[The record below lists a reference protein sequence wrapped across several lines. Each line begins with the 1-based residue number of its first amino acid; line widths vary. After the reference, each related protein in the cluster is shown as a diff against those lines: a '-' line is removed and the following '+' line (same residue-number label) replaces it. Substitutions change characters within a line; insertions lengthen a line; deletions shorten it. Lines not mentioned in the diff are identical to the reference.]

1 MACGQILCRCVVREV
16 VHCSWTRSLV
26 GRCTVCSG
34 EPGSGGCTMQAMFK
48 PHEGGTTTCINAG
61 NKIMFTTTYPDG
73 VQMAEE
79 VAGDTGELL
88 GAGVST
94 AFRCLRCDPLNLLSA
109 SPQCASGK
117 AAVDWAAL
125 PHGSTKSG
133 NLPQQPTLPLQA
145 APLAARP
152 RLPRVALP
160 CACPAPTPRW
170 CAVRAGRRT
179 SGACGTCPT
188 PRACT
193 ASAWTTTS
201 SKSSCAPPTRSA
213 WTAAMAPG
221 RRPRHA
227 PTPHRRRYYKRISV
241 PGMAR
246 SGCALD
252 PAALSFTHAN
262 NTLVITLAK
271 PKAVLEAD
279 ADAAD
284 ARKAA
289 AAGQGSA
296 RCAQQ

>member
-1 MACGQILCRCVVREV
+1 
-16 VHCSWTRSLV
+16 
-26 GRCTVCSG
+26 
-34 EPGSGGCTMQAMFK
+34 MFK

-88 GAGVST
+88 VRKWKGGGGLGST
-94 AFRCLRCDPLNLLSA
+94 ASWEYEIGEPATTADAAAASSTVGSAAASA
-109 SPQCASGK
+109 SGG
-117 AAVDWAAL
+117 AAL
-125 PHGSTKSG
+125 RVSSSNPTLVCRESREAYIWRVR
-133 NLPQQPTLPLQA
+133 NLPYPKSVYSLSVDDDKQQIVL
-145 APLAARP
+145 
-152 RLPRVALP
+152 
-160 CACPAPTPRW
+160 
-170 CAVRAGRRT
+170 RT
-179 SGACGTCPT
+179 SN
-188 PRACT
+188 
-193 ASAWTTTS
+193 
-201 SKSSCAPPTRSA
+201 KK
-213 WTAAMAPG
+213 
-221 RRPRHA
+221 
-227 PTPHRRRYYKRISV
+227 YYKRISV